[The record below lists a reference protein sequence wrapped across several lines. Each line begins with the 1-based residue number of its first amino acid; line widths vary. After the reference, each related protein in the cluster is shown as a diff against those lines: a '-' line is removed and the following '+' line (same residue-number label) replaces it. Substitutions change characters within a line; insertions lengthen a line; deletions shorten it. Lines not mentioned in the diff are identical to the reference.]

1 MSTKRST
8 LADFAPKP
16 AMTPDS
22 AKIIQA
28 MPQEP
33 AKAPRSSLTV
43 YLTPEEV
50 RTLKLICIDHNKK
63 LTDICA
69 EAIRDW
75 LEKNGHLRGK
85 LFEA

>member
-1 MSTKRST
+1 MNKRST

-16 AMTPDS
+16 APVADG
-22 AKIIQA
+22 AKVMEA
-28 MPQEP
+28 AP
-33 AKAPRSSLTV
+33 ADATKAPRSSLTV

-50 RTLKLICIDHNKK
+50 RTLKLICLDHNKK

-75 LEKNGHLRGK
+75 LANNGHARGK

>member
-16 AMTPDS
+16 APAADG
-22 AKIIQA
+22 AKVMQA
-28 MPQEP
+28 VPQDP
-33 AKAPRSSLTV
+33 SKAPRSSLTV

-50 RTLKLICIDHNKK
+50 RTLKLICIDHNKR

-75 LEKNGHLRGK
+75 LANNGHVRGK

>member
-1 MSTKRST
+1 MNKRST
-8 LADFAPKP
+8 LADFAPRPTPVADGAKVMEAAP
-16 AMTPDS
+16 ADAS
-22 AKIIQA
+22 
-28 MPQEP
+28 
-33 AKAPRSSLTV
+33 KAPRSSLTV

-50 RTLKLICIDHNKK
+50 RTLKLICLDHNKK

-75 LEKNGHLRGK
+75 LANNGHARGK

>member
-1 MSTKRST
+1 MNTKRST

-16 AMTPDS
+16 APAPDG
-22 AKIIQA
+22 AKIMQA
-28 MPQEP
+28 APTE
-33 AKAPRSSLTV
+33 ASKAARSSLTV

-50 RTLKLICIDHNKK
+50 RTLKLICLDHNKR
-63 LTDICA
+63 LTDVCA

-75 LEKNGHLRGK
+75 LKKNGHARGK